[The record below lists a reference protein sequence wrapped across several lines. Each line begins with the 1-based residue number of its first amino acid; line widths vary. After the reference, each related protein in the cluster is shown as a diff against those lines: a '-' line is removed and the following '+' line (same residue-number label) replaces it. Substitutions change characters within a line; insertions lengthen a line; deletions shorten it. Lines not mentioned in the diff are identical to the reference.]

1 MFLSRPSRRL
11 IAQIAAVL
19 LVACHAAAIARASAA
34 DAPHASAGT
43 ATVPCHDSG
52 QDGPGTG
59 SAQCDTALS
68 SASKTST
75 LDYRAVDSPAI
86 TVHVDRFPGG
96 ADLSL
101 PAERRLPRIEPPP
114 LILLHCCLRN

>member
-1 MFLSRPSRRL
+1 MFLSRHSRRL
-11 IAQIAAVL
+11 VAQIAAVL
-19 LVACHAAAIARASAA
+19 LVACHAVAIARASAA
-34 DAPHASAGT
+34 DVPHSNAGA

-52 QDGPGTG
+52 QDDLGSG

-68 SASKTST
+68 SASKTSA

-86 TVHVDRFPGG
+86 TVYVDRFWAA
-96 ADLSL
+96 ADPSSR
-101 PAERRLPRIEPPP
+101 AARQLPRIEPPP